1 MIQIDLCSKN
11 KQQKIQATGN
21 DDAIHLS
28 GWAAFKLKDMLQS
41 EDHFLNYCRYA
52 LALGLKL
59 RVCSSLKRAKQKN
72 PYKNPMIQRKPLQFE
87 APSLKET
94 REWDAV
100 AFLLQPLRF
109 SVGYTC
115 ILCLDG
121 GPVFLRFRTSQDL
134 FSTSRDSHTSF
145 GGDRPHL
152 WVVSFTKWSLFF
164 RRVKHPMMK
173 TKTPPLFTKFELF
186 QK

>member
-1 MIQIDLCSKN
+1 
-11 KQQKIQATGN
+11 
-21 DDAIHLS
+21 
-28 GWAAFKLKDMLQS
+28 MLQS

-59 RVCSSLKRAKQKN
+59 RLCSSLKRAKQKN

-100 AFLLQPLRF
+100 TFLLQPLGF

-121 GPVFLRFRTSQDL
+121 GPVFPRFRSGRHKIFSRLPEIHIPTLVVTGRIFWSFRSQSGGC
-134 FSTSRDSHTSF
+134 FF
-145 GGDRPHL
+145 G
-152 WVVSFTKWSLFF
+152 
-164 RRVKHPMMK
+164 
-173 TKTPPLFTKFELF
+173 E
-186 QK
+186 